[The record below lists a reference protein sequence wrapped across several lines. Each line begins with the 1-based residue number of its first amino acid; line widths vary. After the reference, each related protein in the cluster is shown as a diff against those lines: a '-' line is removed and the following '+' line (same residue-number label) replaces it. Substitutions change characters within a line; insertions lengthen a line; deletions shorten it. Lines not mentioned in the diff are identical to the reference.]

1 MIRLSWDGV
10 MGEKGGEGGERG
22 GGRVLHCHAWKSFG
36 FGLWRFLVS
45 RVVFGR
51 LDGWVVLG

>member
-1 MIRLSWDGV
+1 MIRLSWDGL
-10 MGEKGGEGGERG
+10 MGERG
-22 GGRVLHCHAWKSFG
+22 GEGEGGGIWHCHAWKSFG